1 MLFLGLVLLAATGTL
16 TGLLIADNLGGGPD
30 YTVVL
35 LGHDLVRMNSLAI
48 FCAGLALA
56 LVFCLSL
63 VMAGEGAKLRRRKTL
78 RLREAR
84 KDADA
89 AVAERDA
96 LAARVEQQRTE
107 NDLPR
112 RNTGNDLPTWDTR
125 NDLPT
130 RTTAPEEPLEQP
142 RKHRTP
148 HAFGS

>member
-16 TGLLIADNLGGGPD
+16 TALLIADNLGGGPD
-30 YTVVL
+30 YTVAL

-63 VMAGEGAKLRRRKTL
+63 AMAGEGAKLRRRKAV

-107 NDLPR
+107 NEP
-112 RNTGNDLPTWDTR
+112 PE
-125 NDLPT
+125 
-130 RTTAPEEPLEQP
+130 RTPDPEAPLAQP
-142 RKHRTP
+142 RKHGTP

>member
-16 TGLLIADNLGGGPD
+16 TALLIADNLGGGPD
-30 YTVVL
+30 YTVAL

-63 VMAGEGAKLRRRKTL
+63 AMVGEGAVLRRRKAV

-96 LAARVEQQRTE
+96 LAAKVERQRAETA
-107 NDLPR
+107 R
-112 RNTGNDLPTWDTR
+112 RTPAPTPA
-125 NDLPT
+125 PT
-130 RTTAPEEPLEQP
+130 AAPTASTPAPAAVPDKPLHQP
-142 RKHRTP
+142 RTQRAP

>member
-16 TGLLIADNLGGGPD
+16 TGLLIAGNLNGGPD

-35 LGHDLVRMNSLAI
+35 LGHDLVRMNSLSI

-56 LVFCLSL
+56 LIFCLSL
-63 VMAGEGAKLRRRKTL
+63 VMAGEGAVLRRRKAV

-96 LAARVEQQRTE
+96 LAARVERQR
-107 NDLPR
+107 
-112 RNTGNDLPTWDTR
+112 TGNDHPA
-125 NDLPT
+125 
-130 RTTAPEEPLEQP
+130 RTSAPEMPQQQP
-142 RKHRTP
+142 RKH
-148 HAFGS
+148 AFGS